1 MTGRPPSEAPPPG
14 PMAGV
19 IQPSRAEALALPQ
32 VRLSRHPLV
41 AHKLTLLR
49 RTVTDPQLFRRV
61 VAELTYLLGYEATAD
76 LPLVPRLIETPLAPM
91 EGARISVPVAIV
103 PILRAG
109 LGMIDGFLDLM
120 PSARVWHIGLY
131 RDERTLRPISYY
143 NKVSESL
150 AESVCLVLDPMLA
163 TGGSATGTVEALKGL
178 GARQIRF
185 VGLVAA
191 PYGACQLAR
200 THPDVAIHIGALDDH
215 LNEAGY
221 IVPGLGDAG
230 DRLFATGPQADH
242 PT

>member
-1 MTGRPPSEAPPPG
+1 MTGRQ
-14 PMAGV
+14 
-19 IQPSRAEALALPQ
+19 QPSRAEALTLP
-32 VRLSRHPLV
+32 RLRVSAHPLV

-49 RTVTDPQLFRRV
+49 RADTDVPLFRRV

-76 LPLVPRLIETPLAPM
+76 LPVTPREIVTPLAPM
-91 EGARISVPVAIV
+91 EGARLGAPVAII

-120 PSARVWHIGLY
+120 PQAHVWHIGLY
-131 RDERTLRPISYY
+131 RDERTLRPVTYY
-143 NKVSESL
+143 NKMSQSL
-150 AESVCLVLDPMLA
+150 ASSACLVLDPMLA
-163 TGGSATGTVEALKGL
+163 TGGSAVGTVTVLKEM

-191 PYGACQLAR
+191 PYGVVELAR
-200 THPDVAIHIGALDDH
+200 EHPDITIHVGALDDH

-230 DRLFATGPQADH
+230 DRLFATGGTH
-242 PT
+242 HG